1 MKADKMTVKSGV
13 RKGER
18 SRIYR
23 CRTEYAA
30 GRCPEP
36 ASIAG
41 WTLEPW
47 LVDRFFMSLEPVKV
61 TGTRRDS
68 DRAALETLLEDAISE
83 LEEYR
88 DQRIKDALG
97 RDLFIDGLVK
107 RRKTVDDLTVRIAS
121 AHSGS
126 VQDLGTITDAWPALT
141 VIEQRDLL
149 AAGIDAVMIRRGRL
163 PLDERAFVLWRGEL
177 PDSVPRRGR
186 RLPLTR
192 FEWPDG

>member
-36 ASIAG
+36 ASVAG

-47 LVDRFFMSLEPVKV
+47 LVDRFFMSLEPVTV

-88 DQRIKDALG
+88 DQRIEDALG

-107 RRKTVDDLTVRIAS
+107 RRRTVDDLTVRIAS
-121 AHSGS
+121 AHSGN

-186 RLPLTR
+186 RLPLSR